1 AQYSQAGP
9 GYPYF
14 EITLSKNEM
23 ENIIPPDFALR
34 QNYPNPFNPSTTITY
49 ALPKSGKVR
58 LDIYNLKGQLVN
70 TLVNQDMEAGVH
82 SVVWNGTDKN
92 KRAVAS
98 GVYFYRL
105 SSPESS
111 KTKRMLLMK

>member
-1 AQYSQAGP
+1 
-9 GYPYF
+9 
-14 EITLSKNEM
+14 
-23 ENIIPPDFALR
+23 
-34 QNYPNPFNPSTTITY
+34 NPFNPSTTITY